1 MSLEKKSKE
10 YLKRDNKPKNNFSLF
25 VAIYAFLIVAIKWS
39 ITFYIF
45 PNENHLNKIIFEI
58 PDIYY
63 FPYLLNI
70 LEFNFSPDY
79 LDIYKSDSLIPIPFY
94 SIFIHTIFYQIF
106 NIYGFLIIEFFSLIL
121 FFLIFF
127 NIFQK
132 INLNNFLSF
141 SLIMVIFLLPLIF
154 EDISK
159 HISNEINLS
168 VISNLYSFRF
178 PRPIITSLYF
188 FWGLYLAIKYSL
200 KEKNDIKDYILIGVC
215 LSLCFVS
222 YYYHFINLVILF
234 FIIFLKKYFSNK
246 KFLIENIKYLL
257 ISIIFFIIL
266 SLPFLILLH
275 LSENDYSL
283 MIGVIDLDFEK
294 KFQLIYYLSGK
305 IISAKFLFT
314 FLIVTLLFLYLFKQK
329 NKFNNQALLIVYLFF
344 VASIISPF
352 IFLIL
357 SPAVSEIS
365 NFLNWIV
372 INAIL
377 AFLVFITVF
386 INLLLDKLNF
396 RKILNFKILRFIPT
410 FLMVIFFLYFQIN
423 HYDQS
428 KKKQNDNFRYELAK
442 LQNLYEKKN
451 LVLDNILSF
460 IPEVQIWWM
469 LNGKKK
475 FTTIDAAFTS
485 LKFNQLEKSFIENLK
500 FLKFSDDQFK
510 KIISNKKTSWRYDN
524 KYIKYFSWYK
534 YQANSLVTY
543 QNTNDFKE
551 IELKYILKSSPT
563 KGMQI
568 IIPKFEMER
577 LINLYENHQTKIS
590 FKKPDIIVMKNNSQI
605 SEFSSI
611 NELIYCQLN
620 EYKFLNVY
628 IKKNDNNCNF

>member
-1 MSLEKKSKE
+1 MSLEKISKE
-10 YLKRDNKPKNNFSLF
+10 YLKRENKPKNNFSLF

-79 LDIYKSDSLIPIPFY
+79 LDTYKSDSLIPIPFY

-178 PRPIITSLYF
+178 PRPVITSLYF

-200 KEKNDIKDYILIGVC
+200 KEKNDIKDYILIGTC

-222 YYYHFINLVILF
+222 YYYHFVNLVILF
-234 FIIFLKKYFSNK
+234 FIIFFKKYFNNK
-246 KFLIENIKYLL
+246 KFLNENIKYLL
-257 ISIIFFIIL
+257 ISIVFFIIL
-266 SLPFLILLH
+266 SLPFLILLY
-275 LSENDYSL
+275 LTENDFSL
-283 MIGVIDLDFEK
+283 MMGFIDLDFEK
-294 KFQLIYYLSGK
+294 KFKLMHYLSGK
-305 IISAKFLFT
+305 IISAKFLFAFT
-314 FLIVTLLFLYLFKQK
+314 IVTLSFLYLFKSK

-344 VASIISPF
+344 VTSIISPF
-352 IFLIL
+352 IFFIL
-357 SPAVSEIS
+357 SPGASEIS

-377 AFLVFITVF
+377 TLLIFITAF
-386 INLLLDKLNF
+386 IELLFDKSNH
-396 RKILNFKILRFIPT
+396 RKILNFKILRFIPSC
-410 FLMVIFFLYFQIN
+410 LMVVFFLYFQID
-423 HYDQS
+423 HYGQL
-428 KKKQNDNFRYELAK
+428 KKKRNDNFRYELAQ
-442 LQNLYEKKN
+442 LQNLYEQKN
-451 LVLDNILSF
+451 FELDNILSF
-460 IPEVQIWWM
+460 IPEVQVWWM
-469 LNGKKK
+469 LNGRNK
-475 FTTIDAAFTS
+475 FTTIGASFTS
-485 LKFNQLEKSFIENLK
+485 LNFDQLEKSFIDNVK
-500 FLKFSDDQFK
+500 FLNVSEEQFQ

-524 KYIKYFSWYK
+524 KYLKYFSWYR

-543 QNTNDFKE
+543 QNTTDFE
-551 IELKYILKSSPT
+551 DDELKYISKSRPT

-568 IIPKFEMER
+568 IIPKFEIKR
-577 LINLYENHQTKIS
+577 LINLYRNHEIKDNFNEPDLIILENS
-590 FKKPDIIVMKNNSQI
+590 SQI
-605 SEFSSI
+605 SEYSI
-611 NELIYCQLN
+611 INGQTYCRLN
-620 EYKFLNVY
+620 EYKFLRVY
-628 IKKNDNNCNF
+628 IKKNDNKCNF